1 MADVT
6 RNEGLF
12 SCDMQRKL
20 PPRIVAHNST
30 VHDRGMQN
38 KSISRSL
45 ISLSIRVQLRLRRR
59 RNNAR
64 DIVELLTRRAQS
76 ARKRVRASPARL
88 LLEEILA

>member
-1 MADVT
+1 MAADV
-6 RNEGLF
+6 EGLF

-64 DIVELLTRRAQS
+64 DIVELLTRRAQG